1 LKRHQWASLA
11 TRTGAVIFV
20 IGLAFSLAA
29 FVAENTPT
37 PQYQTAYSPF
47 NTSLPGHDY
56 DIVCCDPP
64 FVTPKEF
71 ISINIGP
78 LASPSAVGVYLLN
91 ANATTYQALLSG
103 DSFYGAGNSSLF
115 VSYLSS
121 HSSRLLREYSVS
133 PMASLQAQY
142 FPQNVEQLM
151 VVLLNPAGVNA
162 SFTSF
167 ITPTAIVVAPQPAIV
182 AAVGF
187 MIVGGVLFA
196 VGYVLVRP
204 KQIHEA

>member
-1 LKRHQWASLA
+1 ML
-11 TRTGAVIFV
+11 V
-20 IGLAFSLAA
+20 IGLAFALAA
-29 FVAENTPT
+29 LVAENTPA
-37 PQYQTAYSPF
+37 PQYQPVGPAF
-47 NTSLPGHDY
+47 NTSLPAHDY

-71 ISINIGP
+71 ISITIGP
-78 LASPSAVGVYLLN
+78 LASSSAVGVYLLN
-91 ANATTYQALLSG
+91 ANATTYQALVSG
-103 DSFYGAGNSSLF
+103 YSFYGAGNSSLF

-121 HSSRLLREYSVS
+121 HGSRLLREYNVS
-133 PMASLQAQY
+133 PLASLQAQY
-142 FPQNVEQLM
+142 FPQDVEQLM

-162 SFTSF
+162 SFSSF
-167 ITPTAIVVAPQPAIV
+167 ITPTAIVVAPQPGIE

-204 KQIHEA
+204 KANPC